1 MLLHILLLIL
11 KIIGILLLVILG
23 LIVLLLC
30 TVLFVPFRYKASGSG
45 SGSLASIL
53 GEIKFSWL
61 LRFVS
66 GHVKYHDKQ
75 ITWQVRVAWFL
86 LNKPPE
92 ENGTLPEETLL
103 EGSLPKDP
111 FSDTPPPEKPLVEAT
126 ESKESMEI
134 ARADDIAESGK
145 TSEFVKK
152 AEPDETSEAAK
163 IEESSGAGEKTDDG
177 IFKKICTGI
186 KAFLQKI
193 KYTFQRFC
201 DNIET
206 LLKTKD
212 RVEEFITDGIH
223 QAAFGRGMKEL
234 KRLLKFLKP
243 KRFYLNIHYGFDDPA
258 LTGKILGGFSILYPF
273 VGKNTMNI
281 RPDFEDEVYEGDFML
296 KGKIRMIYFVVIAWN
311 LFWDKNIRTT
321 YKHVKNFRK

>member
-111 FSDTPPPEKPLVEAT
+111 FSDTPLPEKPLVEAT
-126 ESKESMEI
+126 ESKDSMEI
-134 ARADDIAESGK
+134 ARAAEI
-145 TSEFVKK
+145 
-152 AEPDETSEAAK
+152 SEAART
-163 IEESSGAGEKTDDG
+163 EESSGAGEKTDDG

-258 LTGKILGGFSILYPF
+258 FTGKILGGFSILYPF

-321 YKHVKNFRK
+321 YKHVKKFRK